1 MAILSSADYPE
12 IRNVLDV
19 SKTDAHIPDAV
30 IGRQAIIGAAEDEV
44 RRRYPAADPA
54 TYPGALTAAQQAKV
68 RRAAIYFTAANLVDV
83 VPMVTQE
90 SYTGVGMYNR
100 QLVEPAELK
109 AGLYAKAHRELDSLG
124 GETTFPTFFARATGT
139 RGQGAV
145 G

>member
-1 MAILSSADYPE
+1 LAILSSSDYAE

-19 SKTDAHIPDAV
+19 SKTADHIPDAV

-44 RRRYPAADPA
+44 YRRYEAADPA
-54 TYPGALTAAQQAKV
+54 TFPGSLSAAQQAKV
-68 RRAAIYFTAANLVDV
+68 RRAAIYLTAANLVYA

-100 QLVEPAELK
+100 QLAPVAEVANNLR
-109 AGLYAKAHRELDSLG
+109 AMAHRELDSLA
-124 GETTFPTFFARATGT
+124 GETTYPTFFARATGP